1 MSLGLLVITI
11 GLSSCI
17 SNKRI
22 VYLQDKTQKYPFDH
36 LADVKYEAQDSPYKL
51 EPNDVIS
58 VKINHLQLS
67 RSVSETEEL
76 NEAIR
81 SNQIHPFLNGFT
93 IDAAGNVDLPVVGKV
108 QIMGMTLFEAQEA
121 ISQKASEFYAN
132 PSVRLFLMNYYV
144 TILGEVNNPGRY
156 AIYNN
161 RITFFEAM
169 GMAGDATDFAS
180 REEIKVLRIRDGQN
194 HLFHIDLTDEKILD
208 SEMAFVQ
215 PNDVIMVKP
224 QKRKKYATR
233 DVQNLYNG
241 LATLISAISL
251 IVVISR

>member
-1 MSLGLLVITI
+1 MSLGLILITI

-22 VYLQDKTQKYPFDH
+22 VYLQDKTQKYPSDY
-36 LADVKYEAQDSPYKL
+36 LADVEYESQDSPYVL
-51 EPNDVIS
+51 ETNDVIS
-58 VKINHLQLS
+58 IKINHLQLS

-76 NEAIR
+76 NESIR

-93 IDAAGNVDLPVVGKV
+93 IDHDGNVDLPIVGKV
-108 QIMGMTLFEAQEA
+108 QIKGLTLFEAQEA
-121 ISQKASEFYAN
+121 ISKKASEYYAN
-132 PSVRLFLMNYYV
+132 PSIRIFLMNYYV
-144 TILGEVNNPGRY
+144 TVLGEVNNPGRY

-161 RITFFEAM
+161 RITVFEAI
-169 GMAGDATDFAS
+169 GMAQDATDFAS
-180 REEIKVLRIRDGQN
+180 REQIKVLRTRDGKN

-208 SEMAFVQ
+208 SEMVFVQ

-251 IVVISR
+251 IVVINR